1 MLTAFADQALSTL
14 LTLLLVALPT
24 SITAIDTLLAL
35 LGLVL
40 AVRAFDPALRARDRF
55 PLAAPILAFAVVTLL
70 SAALADAP
78 GPAFWRAHHLFSF
91 AFFLAAV
98 NGFRDGAHARRALG
112 WLFAAAAVAS
122 AYGIVQYWA
131 CSWRAPLPG
140 WAGPLLHVDL
150 EYCRTRALPRA
161 KGFFSIYMTLA
172 GSLSATLALLLALLV
187 LGAGRARRLLAPA
200 ALALVALGLTLA
212 RNAWL
217 GCAAAIGL
225 LVLLTRRLALIL
237 LIVVALVVGLTLSSA
252 FHKRVMKTF
261 DLSDASATER
271 LYFWQAGLRMVADAP
286 LLGLGP
292 GGVGRSYE
300 RYKLPEGVRAHTGH
314 LHNNLV
320 QIAAERGLLG
330 LAAWLWIWVAF
341 FRRAARIYRALPPG
355 RGDDRAL
362 VAGSLAA
369 VTGFLVAG
377 LFEYNFGDSEVI
389 DLVLVVMA
397 LPFVVDRAAAAAAA
411 PAATCTPTRAPG
423 RGG

>member
-1 MLTAFADQALSTL
+1 VLIAFADRALPAL
-14 LTLLLVALPT
+14 LTLLFVALPT

-35 LGLVL
+35 LALAL

-78 GPAFWRAHHLFSF
+78 RPALWRAHHLGSF
-91 AFFLAAV
+91 VLFLAAV
-98 NGFRDGAHARRALG
+98 NGFRDGAHVRGALR
-112 WLFAAAAVAS
+112 WLYATAAVAS
-122 AYGIVQYWA
+122 VHAIVQYWA
-131 CSWRAPLPG
+131 CSSSVALPG
-140 WAGPLLHVDL
+140 WADPVLRVNL
-150 EYCRTRALPRA
+150 EHCRTRPMPRA

-172 GSLSATLALLLALLV
+172 GSLSATLALMLAALV
-187 LGAGRARRLLAPA
+187 LGAGRVRGLLPA
-200 ALALVALGLTLA
+200 TGLALGALGLTLV
-212 RNAWL
+212 RSAWL
-217 GCAAAIGL
+217 GCAVAIGL

-237 LIVVALVVGLTLSSA
+237 PVVVALVVGLAVPST
-252 FHKRVMKTF
+252 FHHRFMTTF
-261 DLSDASATER
+261 DPRDASTTER
-271 LYFWQAGLRMVADAP
+271 LYFWHAGLRMIADAP

-292 GGVGRSYE
+292 GGVGRNYE
-300 RYKLPEGVRAHTGH
+300 RYKHPDGLRAHTGH

-341 FRRAARIYRALPPG
+341 VRRAARIYRALPAE

-369 VTGFLVAG
+369 VAGFLVAG

-389 DLVLVVMA
+389 DLVLVAMA
-397 LPFVVDRAAAAAAA
+397 LPFVVGGA
-411 PAATCTPTRAPG
+411 PAAGAAASSTGTPR
-423 RGG
+423 